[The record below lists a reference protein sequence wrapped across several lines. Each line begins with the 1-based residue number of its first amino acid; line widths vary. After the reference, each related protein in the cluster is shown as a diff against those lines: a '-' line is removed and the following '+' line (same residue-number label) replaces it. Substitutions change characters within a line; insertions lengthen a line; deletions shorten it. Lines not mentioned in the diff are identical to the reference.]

1 MAFTLSQLEALE
13 QAIASGEL
21 TVKYD
26 GKEVTYRSMDDLIK
40 AYNMVRGQ
48 LLASGQLTELP
59 RTNRGP
65 SSVAYFTRD

>member
-21 TVKYD
+21 SVKYD
-26 GKEVTYRSMDDLIK
+26 GKEVTYRSMDDLTK
-40 AYNMVRGQ
+40 AYNMVRGS
-48 LLASGQLTELP
+48 LLATGQLTESS

-65 SSVAYFTRD
+65 SSLAYFTRD